1 MVTTNRTGRG
11 AATGAGAASRAR
23 AGLHGQRLRR
33 GDRRVARG
41 SLPAPCGGTGRTFG
55 GVATALAAFTAGGR
69 PFGCQ
74 RLRRAGNGAVAALLL
89 AACSMQPAAP
99 EVTVATVA
107 AAGAT
112 HPTVAVDP
120 ASGAVYVA
128 WVGVP
133 GADGR
138 ADVFLARSDDGGA
151 TYAAPI
157 RVNDV
162 PGDAAPHA
170 QAPAQVAVG
179 PDGTVYVVWQNNT
192 KIEGRRF
199 PASDLRLARSRD
211 GGRTFEP
218 AVYVNDDAGGP
229 PASHTFHDVA
239 VLPDGTVLVSWIDG
253 RVRAAAEAAHAGG
266 SGASTGSARNG
277 SPAAS
282 GGPAHH
288 GVQGVPEEPSSQIRV
303 ARSLDGGRTFGPSVV
318 VAEQACPCCRTS
330 LAVGPA
336 GEVYLAWRAVFAGSI
351 RDVVVARSDDGGR
364 SFRPAIPVHDDG
376 WRLDACPH
384 AGPSL
389 AVDAEGR
396 LHAAWFTGVEGRAG
410 VFHAVSTDG
419 GRSFRG
425 PHALA
430 RADVVAPSLAK
441 LDAAGG
447 AVWVAWEDRTGPERR
462 LRVGHARN
470 GGAPRAFDVALGP
483 GVAPALAATDD
494 LAVVVWLEEE
504 AVRSAALRWER

>member
-1 MVTTNRTGRG
+1 MVKAIRTK
-11 AATGAGAASRAR
+11 AGE
-23 AGLHGQRLRR
+23 
-33 GDRRVARG
+33 ARG
-41 SLPAPCGGTGRTFG
+41 RDAVGRHARHAIPRALWFAAPGG
-55 GVATALAAFTAGGR
+55 
-69 PFGCQ
+69 
-74 RLRRAGNGAVAALLL
+74 VAALL
-89 AACSMQPAAP
+89 AFGCSMQPAAP
-99 EVTVATVA
+99 EVTVATVV

-128 WVGVP
+128 WVGTP
-133 GADGR
+133 DADGR
-138 ADVFLARSDDGGA
+138 ADVYLARSDDGGA
-151 TYAAPI
+151 TYAAPV
-157 RVNDV
+157 RVNDI

-211 GGRTFEP
+211 GGRSFEP

-229 PASHTFHDVA
+229 PASHTFHDIA

-253 RVRAAAEAAHAGG
+253 RARAAAEAAANAGG
-266 SGASTGSARNG
+266 SGAPTGSARGG

-282 GGPAHH
+282 GGAGHH
-288 GVQGVPEEPSSQIRV
+288 GGHGALEEPSSQIRV
-303 ARSLDGGRTFGPSVV
+303 ARSLDGGRTFGPSVL

-330 LAVGPA
+330 LAVGPS

-351 RDVVVARSDDGGR
+351 RDIVVARSDDGGR

-376 WRLDACPH
+376 WRIDACPH

-396 LHAAWFTGVEGRAG
+396 LHVAWFTGAEGRAG

-425 PHALA
+425 PNALA

-447 AVWVAWEDRTGPERR
+447 AVWLAWEDRTGPERR
-462 LRVGHARN
+462 LRIGRASN
-470 GGAPRAFDVALGP
+470 GGTPRPFDLALGS
-483 GVAPALAATDD
+483 GTAPALAATDD
-494 LAVVVWLEEE
+494 MAVVVWLEGEM
-504 AVRSAALRWER
+504 VRSAALRWER